1 MSVKGWTVI
10 YRGERFQAEIL
21 AAVLS
26 AGGLSPEVFGDNAY
40 GVGINLTDA
49 RLMVPDDQAG
59 AARRLIKEAEES
71 PPHSWGGAG
80 EADGGAGPEDV

>member
-1 MSVKGWTVI
+1 MGVKGWTVI

-26 AGGLSPEVFGDNAY
+26 AGGISAEVFGDNAY

-59 AARRLIKEAEES
+59 TARRLIKEADTA
-71 PPHSWGGAG
+71 PV
-80 EADGGAGPEDV
+80 EADDEAAPEDV

>member
-1 MSVKGWTVI
+1 MGVKGWTVI

-26 AGGLSPEVFGDNAY
+26 AGGISVEVFGDNAY

-59 AARRLIKEAEES
+59 TARRLIKEADTA
-71 PPHSWGGAG
+71 PV
-80 EADGGAGPEDV
+80 EADDEAAPEDV

>member
-21 AAVLS
+21 AALLS
-26 AGGLSPEVFGDNAY
+26 AAGLRVEVFGDNAY

-59 AARRLIKEAEES
+59 TARRLIKEAEAAPVDSDE
-71 PPHSWGGAG
+71 
-80 EADGGAGPEDV
+80 EAEPEDV